1 VDDIEGPLMM
11 WLAWRQFRTAA
22 YAVTG
27 FLLVLATAYLI
38 TGPHLAHVYDTVVKT
53 CAAKGDCGSVTSTF
67 LSDDSFLRH
76 FGNVLLLFPALL
88 GMFWG
93 APLVAREMESG
104 TFRLAWTQSVTRQRW
119 FLTRVGLLV
128 AATVVATGLFSLM
141 VTWWSSPFDTLDAAL
156 FNNFEVRDIAPVGY
170 AVFALMLGVCAG
182 VLIRRT
188 VFAMGATLVAFAA
201 VRIGISYRVR
211 QRFASPLHLTT
222 PFQLP
227 FTTSN
232 GSVKVGGGLNPGDWI
247 VSSNIVNAQG
257 HVVGQSGGIGPNGGI
272 GFQAIGNGRTEFVGV
287 GVCPNRIPASTGI
300 SRRDGPGVA
309 VQHALN
315 TCVAHFHLREVLTYF
330 PPSRYWGFQWY
341 EFSLY
346 FGMAIVLGAVALW
359 WVRARMT

>member
-1 VDDIEGPLMM
+1 MI
-11 WLAWRQFRTAA
+11 WLAWRQFRTASYVVA
-22 YAVTG
+22 G
-27 FLLVLATAYLI
+27 FLVALGVAYFV

-53 CAAKGDCGSVTSTF
+53 CAARGDCNSVETTF
-67 LSDDSFLRH
+67 LSDDTFLRH

-119 FLTRVGLLV
+119 FLTRVALMV
-128 AATVVATGLFSLM
+128 VATVVATGLFSLM

-156 FNNFEVRDIAPVGY
+156 FSNFDVRDVAPVGY
-170 AVFALMLGVCAG
+170 AIFAVLLGVCVG
-182 VLIRRT
+182 VVIRRT
-188 VFAMGATLVAFAA
+188 VFAMGTTLVAFAV
-201 VRIGISYRVR
+201 VRLSISHWVR
-211 QRFASPLHLTT
+211 HYFASPLHLTT
-222 PFQLP
+222 AFQLP
-227 FTTSN
+227 FATSN
-232 GSVKVGGGLNPGDWI
+232 RSVKLGGGLKPGDWI
-247 VSSNIVNAQG
+247 VSDNIVNPQRRVIG
-257 HVVGQSGGIGPNGGI
+257 HGGGFGPNGNV

-287 GVCPNRIPASTGI
+287 GVCPNKIPASTGVA
-300 SRRDGPGVA
+300 RRDGPGAA

-330 PPSRYWGFQWY
+330 PSSRYWSFQWY